1 MHFNI
6 YVPVIMSKLVMK
18 AVVRAVLTVSRLR
31 IKVKLILVMMMIL
44 MMSQKSLF
52 CHQKKFFA

>member
-31 IKVKLILVMMMIL
+31 IKVKLSLVMIMIL
-44 MMSQKSLF
+44 MQREIMS
-52 CHQKKFFA
+52 FFFPIADF